1 MSRVTNVILTT
12 NVGPSHGGDPEID
25 TVNTS
30 LRNAITGP
38 NGEFVEVSRHAG
50 GAKHME
56 VRVYL
61 AAFNHVDAEVIL
73 QAVHHVPWADI
84 EMVQVFIK
92 EQEDEVFELRYQAG
106 KFLPKRHAAT

>member
-1 MSRVTNVILTT
+1 MILTAH
-12 NVGPSHGGDPEID
+12 VGLPHLGDQEID
-25 TVNTS
+25 AVNAS
-30 LRNAITGP
+30 LRNTIDGP

-50 GAKHME
+50 GTKHME

-61 AAFNHVDAEVIL
+61 AAFNHVNAEVIL
-73 QAVHHVPWADI
+73 QAVHQVPWADI

-106 KFLPKRHAAT
+106 KFLPKRSAAS